1 MKKTKAQQD
10 EKAKQNK
17 EQKLKEQS
25 LIKDMIVKTFSSAE
39 EINVDTEFKTV
50 EFYVSNTEMNAKR
63 NQYEIDGTKFTF
75 EKMDKDV
82 ISLTYGYKQK

>member
-10 EKAKQNK
+10 EKDKQNK

-25 LIKDMIVKTFSSAE
+25 LVKDIILKVFSSAD

-50 EFYVSNTEMNAKR
+50 EFYVSNSEMNSKR
-63 NQYEIDGTKFTF
+63 SQYEIDGAKFTF
-75 EKMDKDV
+75 EKMDRDV
-82 ISLTYGYKQK
+82 ISLTYGYKIK